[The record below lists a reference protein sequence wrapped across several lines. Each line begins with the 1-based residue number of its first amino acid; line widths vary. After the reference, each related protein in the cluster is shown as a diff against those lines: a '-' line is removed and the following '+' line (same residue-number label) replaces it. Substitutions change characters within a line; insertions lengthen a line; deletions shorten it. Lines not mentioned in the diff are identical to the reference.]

1 MAADGS
7 PIGPVGPRGPG
18 IAPSREDADG
28 RPTPLP
34 TSLPTRRVATSSLA
48 PDQLDL
54 DAALVRLNNLLAD
67 GPGPSA
73 DYVPRGYY
81 INILV

>member
-1 MAADGS
+1 MA
-7 PIGPVGPRGPG
+7 PQLGPVGPRGPG

-34 TSLPTRRVATSSLA
+34 ARRVATSSPA
-48 PDQLDL
+48 PDQYDL
-54 DAALVRLNNLLAD
+54 DAAVDRLNGLLAD
-67 GPGPSA
+67 GPEPSA

>member
-28 RPTPLP
+28 RPA
-34 TSLPTRRVATSSLA
+34 SLPARRAATSSPA
-48 PDQLDL
+48 PHQTDL
-54 DAALVRLNNLLAD
+54 DAAVDRLNSLLAD
-67 GPGPSA
+67 EPEALA
-73 DYVPRGYY
+73 DNVPRGYY

>member
-34 TSLPTRRVATSSLA
+34 ARRAAANSPEPNQT
-48 PDQLDL
+48 DL
-54 DAALVRLNNLLAD
+54 DAAVDRLNSLLAEE
-67 GPGPSA
+67 PETSA
-73 DYVPRGYY
+73 DNVPRGYY